1 MNCARCD
8 KPLTGAHDTITNP
21 GASGS
26 GGDVPVCPVYCKSK
40 PRQTAP
46 LGATLVAEG
55 GHPDA
60 RYGWPQARRRE
71 APLAPAAGP
80 QRTRSDSG
88 MLRASA
94 MSSNSV
100 RSGAR

>member
-46 LGATLVAEG
+46 LGAET
-55 GHPDA
+55 
-60 RYGWPQARRRE
+60 
-71 APLAPAAGP
+71 PAAGRLP
-80 QRTRSDSG
+80 WRRRRALSGRGRTVG
-88 MLRASA
+88 C
-94 MSSNSV
+94 
-100 RSGAR
+100 

>member
-46 LGATLVAEG
+46 LGAET
-55 GHPDA
+55 
-60 RYGWPQARRRE
+60 
-71 APLAPAAGP
+71 PAAGS
-80 QRTRSDSG
+80 RRRG
-88 MLRASA
+88 
-94 MSSNSV
+94 
-100 RSGAR
+100 